1 MHRHSQPTRPAQGGA
16 STSRHPL
23 QPSSLT
29 REEEDSVMV
38 AALSAVISGSTSLP
52 EARQHFLPIILEPNT
67 CQFCKIDGC
76 VGCNLFPPNPGE
88 NYNNNNNNNNNNNS
102 ISNHASSSSP
112 SHHNK
117 TVGKRRK
124 KNKYRGV
131 RQRPW
136 GKWGVEIRDPRRAAR
151 VWLGTFETEEE
162 GARAYD
168 KAAIEFH
175 GPRAKLNFPFPE
187 SLAPPEGGQ
196 GSELPVER
204 ENPVGMD
211 MEIGDIREE
220 DFDEFMKS
228 LALSDMDSSDSA
240 ATGNPHSF

>member
-1 MHRHSQPTRPAQGGA
+1 
-16 STSRHPL
+16 
-23 QPSSLT
+23 
-29 REEEDSVMV
+29 MV

-52 EARQHFLPIILEPNT
+52 EAGPHLLPIILEPDT

-76 VGCNLFPPNPGE
+76 VGCNFFPPNPGE
-88 NYNNNNNNNNNNNS
+88 NYNNNNS
-102 ISNHASSSSP
+102 SSNHASSSSP

-117 TVGKRRK
+117 KGGKRRK

-187 SLAPPEGGQ
+187 SSAPPEGCQ

-211 MEIGDIREE
+211 MEIGDIRIREE

-228 LALSDMDSSDSA
+228 LALSEMDSSDSA
-240 ATGNPHSF
+240 ATGNSHSL

>member
-1 MHRHSQPTRPAQGGA
+1 MHRRSPPKRPAHGGA

-29 REEEDSVMV
+29 REEEAYVMV

-76 VGCNLFPPNPGE
+76 VGCNLFPPNPGK
-88 NYNNNNNNNNNNNS
+88 NYNNNNNNS

-117 TVGKRRK
+117 KGGKRRK
-124 KNKYRGV
+124 KNKYRG
-131 RQRPW
+131 
-136 GKWGVEIRDPRRAAR
+136 RRR
-151 VWLGTFETEEE
+151 

-187 SLAPPEGGQ
+187 SLAAPEGGQ

-204 ENPVGMD
+204 ENPVCMD
-211 MEIGDIREE
+211 LEIGDIREE

-228 LALSDMDSSDSA
+228 LAISDMDSSDSA
-240 ATGNPHSF
+240 TPGNPHSF